1 MLTRI
6 YGTAWR
12 TDKELK
18 TYLNMLKEAE
28 KRDHRKIGKQL
39 KIFTFDDEVG
49 AGLPLW
55 LPNGSIII
63 EELEKLAKETEDLAG
78 YDRVRTPHITKGSLY
93 EKSGHLSHYKD
104 SMFSHGY

>member
-1 MLTRI
+1 MKVAGAYWRGDENNEMLTRI

-28 KRDHRKIGKQL
+28 KRDHRKIGKEMKL
-39 KIFTFDDEVG
+39 FTFDEEVG

-55 LPNGSIII
+55 LPNGSVLI
-63 EELEKLAKETEDLAG
+63 EELENLAKESETNAG
-78 YDRVRTPHITKGSLY
+78 YDRVKTPHITKGSLY
-93 EKSGHLSHYKD
+93 E
-104 SMFSHGY
+104 